1 MVGGVGCGV
10 GLGVAF
16 TTTNLGGSESRPG
29 VESAA
34 GPAVNNCD
42 GDWVAVRVIEGSNL
56 SMSGVGRQEGVRTA
70 GNVTVEG
77 YSGLQAR
84 KAVLGID

>member
-1 MVGGVGCGV
+1 MKRLTAVSPSYFGCVTESLANRRGVSQSDRVPCIAVTVVLTRGVVGGVGCGV
-10 GLGVAF
+10 GLGVGF

-42 GDWVAVRVIEGSNL
+42 GD
-56 SMSGVGRQEGVRTA
+56 
-70 GNVTVEG
+70 
-77 YSGLQAR
+77 
-84 KAVLGID
+84 